1 MNLQRLTVSI
11 TEEQRDLLDRLAAL
25 EGSSRSDV
33 VRGILDAAVPQMR
46 GLVGTFEKLAEQREQ
61 LGEALAEQLAT
72 DAGIVEGDLQ
82 RLQLMFSGV
91 LAKLEGAAAAKAPA
105 SNTGAT
111 FDE

>member
-1 MNLQRLTVSI
+1 MARLTVSI
-11 TEEQRDLLDRLAAL
+11 TEEQRDLLDRLAKL

-46 GLVGTFEKLAEQREQ
+46 SLVQTFERLSEQRDQ
-61 LGEALAEQLAT
+61 LGEALAQQLAG
-72 DAGIVEGDLQ
+72 DAAVVEGDLA

-91 LAKLEGAAAAKAPA
+91 LAKLEGSAAAQAPA